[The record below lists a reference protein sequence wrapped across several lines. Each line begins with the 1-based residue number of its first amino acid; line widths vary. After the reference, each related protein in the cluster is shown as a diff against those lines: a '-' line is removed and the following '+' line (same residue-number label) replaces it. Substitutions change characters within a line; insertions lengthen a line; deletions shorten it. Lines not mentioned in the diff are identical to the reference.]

1 MPTKLTLVIITK
13 ASAEL
18 WLDIQ
23 MQRNRPKRWDWKIT
37 MHTGS

>member
-1 MPTKLTLVIITK
+1 MPTKLTLVIITN

-23 MQRNRPKRWDWKIT
+23 MQRNRPKRWGKIT